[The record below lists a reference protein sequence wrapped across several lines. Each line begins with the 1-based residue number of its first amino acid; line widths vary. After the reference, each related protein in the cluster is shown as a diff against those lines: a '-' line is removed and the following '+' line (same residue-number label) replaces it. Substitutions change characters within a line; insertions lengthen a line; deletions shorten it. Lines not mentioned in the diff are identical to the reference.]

1 MLVTRIVLLIS
12 RSQLMTTTTA
22 TVVRS
27 QLAVD
32 IDTQHKEV
40 LVGVESSRG
49 TYDEVKVHIIVGHVF
64 IGRDAC

>member
-1 MLVTRIVLLIS
+1 
-12 RSQLMTTTTA
+12 MTTTM
-22 TVVRS
+22 TVVS
-27 QLAVD
+27 SELAVD

-49 TYDEVKVHIIVGHVF
+49 TYDEGTNIIVGHVF